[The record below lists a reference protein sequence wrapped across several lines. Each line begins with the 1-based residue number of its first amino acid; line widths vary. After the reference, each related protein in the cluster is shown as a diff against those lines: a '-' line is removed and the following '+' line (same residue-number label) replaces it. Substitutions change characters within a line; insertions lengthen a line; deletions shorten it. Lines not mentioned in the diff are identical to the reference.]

1 MEPMNYL
8 EELAV
13 RIRAEVPPDAL
24 PDEDT
29 DLLFLIYA
37 VLARAKGEAVVAADV
52 HDAWV
57 AWMTSRG
64 ETHESMRDFD
74 QLEGDVKA
82 EDSPFVAAI
91 RRAVGG

>member
-1 MEPMNYL
+1 MNYL
-8 EELAV
+8 EQLAQ
-13 RIRAEVPPDAL
+13 RIRDEVPAEAL

-37 VLARAKGEAVVAADV
+37 VLARAKGEAVTAADV

-57 AWMTSRG
+57 AWITSRG
-64 ETHESMRDFD
+64 EHHESMREFD
-74 QLEGDVKA
+74 QLKGDVKA

-91 RRAVGG
+91 RRAIGG